1 MCRAAV
7 THRFGWR
14 CISRGWG
21 VLELK
26 SKTMR
31 HSNVCL
37 VKLARF
43 ICVLDVDARAAQHV
57 CGVRA
62 VGCMSVELGMW
73 WWGRNMRTGVLNVP
87 EAGWSKRAGG

>member
-1 MCRAAV
+1 MCGGVRHV
-7 THRFGWR
+7 
-14 CISRGWG
+14 SGWG
-21 VLELK
+21 LSCGASL
-26 SKTMR
+26 R
-31 HSNVCL
+31 
-37 VKLARF
+37 
-43 ICVLDVDARAAQHV
+43 CVVGGHMDVDVDVDVDTRAAQHV